1 MNLKSYLRGIGAGM
15 IVAALVVSFANPK
28 AKEIKEEKPLTQ
40 DTLSDKVASISY
52 EEISIEKN
60 DPKEAEDAL
69 KEQTKTSSGVSVS
82 SVEEINEE
90 SEDALKE
97 EKTEEKTEE
106 KDSPSVDDP
115 EEKKEGSKIPEEE
128 STESFG
134 EILDNKDDLSGHIN
148 PLQDESGFTDMG
160 ETVQIK
166 IVRGDGSPS
175 VCRRM
180 YEAGLIESAVE
191 FDSFLV
197 SNGYDTKICTGTYD
211 IPFGLSHE
219 EMAAIITKRK

>member
-28 AKEIKEEKPLTQ
+28 AKEIKDEKPLTQ

-82 SVEEINEE
+82 SVEEITEE
-90 SEDALKE
+90 SEDALK
-97 EKTEEKTEE
+97 EEKTEE

-115 EEKKEGSKIPEEE
+115 EEKKEDSKTPEEE
-128 STESFG
+128 STESSG

-211 IPFGLSHE
+211 IPFGLSDE